1 MNSGIYKIANKVT
14 GDFYIGSAVDINKRW
29 NQHKF
34 LLKKQKHYNYK
45 LQNLYYN
52 NGLDI
57 LLFEI
62 VEHIDKKDLIV
73 REQYYLDILEPTY
86 NIRKIAKSNLG
97 LKLSK
102 ETKRKMSEAK
112 RSMKCQ

>member
-45 LQNLYYN
+45 RQTFTPQRM
-52 NGLDI
+52 D
-57 LLFEI
+57 
-62 VEHIDKKDLIV
+62 
-73 REQYYLDILEPTY
+73 
-86 NIRKIAKSNLG
+86 
-97 LKLSK
+97 
-102 ETKRKMSEAK
+102 
-112 RSMKCQ
+112 